1 MSNNPQETTNDSI
14 YRTPTDRLTCLTQ
27 PIALH
32 AVAIG
37 LSAHETN
44 DYQNYNLNKKQLYI
58 QALLSAT
65 IPNMNFASNSTGN
78 AKKANKNTENFML
91 FSSKSYID
99 SYSFD
104 A

>member
-1 MSNNPQETTNDSI
+1 MNILSYKKEENNITPISIVTKWTINGIRALEVMSNNPQETTNDSI

-44 DYQNYNLNKKQLYI
+44 DSK
-58 QALLSAT
+58 T
-65 IPNMNFASNSTGN
+65 I
-78 AKKANKNTENFML
+78 
-91 FSSKSYID
+91 I
-99 SYSFD
+99 
-104 A
+104 